1 MKPRITALR
10 SGIKIPEK
18 KIELRVRDSTRIEEH
33 PTGKSNCWFESWK
46 NVCQQ
51 KMRQVYV
58 NYQEIVE
65 EDVNSFERFSEI
77 RYCTY
82 KQCMADCE
90 N

>member
-1 MKPRITALR
+1 MHQ
-10 SGIKIPEK
+10 G
-18 KIELRVRDSTRIEEH
+18 
-33 PTGKSNCWFESWK
+33 
-46 NVCQQ
+46 
-51 KMRQVYV
+51 YV

-77 RYCTY
+77 RYYTD